1 MRRVNRSTKTT
12 AWGAVAVALALG
24 GAPRAL
30 AAPAATATS
39 SASASADAK
48 HREEAKAAFVRGNT
62 AYNLGKYAEAIAAFE
77 QAYALSRL
85 PDILFNL
92 GQSYRKQ
99 WEAEKKSELGRR
111 ALHYYGALLREAP
124 TSPFRPDAEQFVAEL
139 EPAVAAAEAREREGV
154 IAAARGGKALELA
167 QSMFAAGQ
175 LKDAAEVLDHLVREP
190 GNGRELLA
198 EAYLLRG
205 RVTAG
210 TNDILGAEATFR
222 RALELRPSAAIVN
235 PTPQEQAAFEAAR
248 KTAGASLT
256 SGGLRLVQPPLGEVP
271 PGRPAKVDVKIEGD
285 TESLVTGLELSYRR
299 GESGAFLSSK
309 TKPPA
314 APEIPGPV
322 LTPGARVDYYVRALD
337 DAGSVLAES
346 GAPTLPFHLQ
356 VADPEAA
363 ARAAALKPGPF
374 YTRWW
379 FWTIVG
385 AVAVGAGGATYYATR
400 PESVLTIPGMTNP

>member
-1 MRRVNRSTKTT
+1 MRRLNRVTEAS
-12 AWGAVAVALALG
+12 AWGAVALALG
-24 GAPRAL
+24 LAGAPRAL
-30 AAPAATATS
+30 AAPAATTTAAPTAT
-39 SASASADAK
+39 ADAK

-62 AYNLGKYAEAIAAFE
+62 AYNLGKYPEAIVAFE

-99 WEAEKKSELGRR
+99 WEADKRSDLGRR

-124 TSPFRPDAEQFVAEL
+124 SSPFRPDAEQFVAEL

-154 IAAARGGKALELA
+154 IAAARGGEALKLA

-175 LKDAAEVLDHLVREP
+175 LKDAAGVLDNLVREP

-205 RVTAG
+205 RVSAG
-210 TNDILGAEATFR
+210 LGDVLGAEALFR
-222 RALELRPSAAIVN
+222 RALELRPAAAIVN
-235 PTPQEQAAFEAAR
+235 PGPQELAALEAAK
-248 KTAGASLT
+248 KTATG
-256 SGGLRLVQPPLGEVP
+256 GGLRLVQPPLGEVP
-271 PGRPAKVDVKIEGD
+271 PGRPARVDVKVEGD
-285 TESLVTGLELSYRR
+285 TESLVSALELSYRR
-299 GESGAFLSSK
+299 GESGAFLGVQ

-314 APEIPGPV
+314 APEIPAPV
-322 LTPGARVDYYVRALD
+322 LTPGARIDYYVRALD
-337 DAGSVLAES
+337 GAGSVLAES

-356 VADPEAA
+356 VADPAAA
-363 ARAAALKPGPF
+363 ARVAAAQPGPI

-379 FWTIVG
+379 FWTAVG
-385 AVAVGAGGATYYATR
+385 VVALGAGGAAYLATR
-400 PESVLTIPGMTNP
+400 PASGLTIDGATNQ

>member
-1 MRRVNRSTKTT
+1 MRRLSWSTETT
-12 AWGAVAVALALG
+12 VWSAVAVTLALA

-39 SASASADAK
+39 STTASADAK

-99 WEAEKKSELGRR
+99 WEGEKRSELGRR

-124 TSPFRPDAEQFVAEL
+124 SSSFRADAEQFIAEL

-154 IAAARGGKALELA
+154 IAAARGGEALKLA
-167 QSMFAAGQ
+167 QSMFAGGQ
-175 LKDAAEVLDHLVREP
+175 LKDAAGVLDNLVREP

-205 RVTAG
+205 RVAAG
-210 TNDILGAEATFR
+210 LGDVLGAEATFR
-222 RALELRPSAAIVN
+222 KALELRPSAAIVN
-235 PTPQEQAAFEAAR
+235 PGPQEQAAFEAAR
-248 KTAGASLT
+248 KTSTG
-256 SGGLRLVQPPLGEVP
+256 GGLRLVQPPLGEVP
-271 PGRPAKVDVKIEGD
+271 PGRAAKVDVKIEGD
-285 TESLVTGLELSYRR
+285 TEGLVTALELSYRR
-299 GESGAFLSSK
+299 GESGAFLGTK
-309 TKPPA
+309 TKPPV
-314 APEIPGPV
+314 APEIPAPV

-356 VADPEAA
+356 VSDPAAA
-363 ARAAALKPGPF
+363 ARVAAAAKPDPV
-374 YTRWW
+374 YKRWW

-385 AVAVGAGGATYYATR
+385 AVAIGAGGATYFATR
-400 PESVLTIPGMTNP
+400 PETGPFTITAMTKQ